1 MLYQKHATKLTALL
15 IKRSHLTYSACC
27 LIHYVQHGNIC
38 VFLKK
43 TSTLT
48 GREKK
53 QYTYIWQ
60 NMLMVVTLPSP
71 PNANTTIGKLA
82 QSSQVWMRAD

>member
-1 MLYQKHATKLTALL
+1 MAINKQTGIHTIVCSIKVYGMLYQKHATKLTALL

-27 LIHYVQHGNIC
+27 LIHYVQHGNIF

-43 TSTLT
+43 TSTLM

-53 QYTYIWQ
+53 QHTY
-60 NMLMVVTLPSP
+60 M
-71 PNANTTIGKLA
+71 
-82 QSSQVWMRAD
+82 